1 MKPFAEDVRAFIQA
15 NLRLQPVPGLPGI
28 SLYMAHP
35 GSGLSRLARRDDDP
49 APYWAY
55 CWAGGA
61 VLAHHILANPALV
74 RGRRVL
80 DLGAGSGIVAI
91 AAATRGAVAVKAVD
105 IDANAIAAIALNAEA
120 NGLSIEAIQ
129 TDLLSGEPP
138 DVDIIL
144 AGDVFYDRQLAD
156 RALPFLTRCASA
168 GIDVLIGDPRRAP
181 LPKKQLRLIA
191 EYAVA
196 DFGDSAQNTANV
208 SGVFAIDQRV

>member
-1 MKPFAEDVRAFIQA
+1 MKPFAEDARAFIQA
-15 NLRLQPVPGLPGI
+15 NLRLLPVPGLPGI
-28 SLYMAHP
+28 WLYMAHP

-91 AAATRGAVAVKAVD
+91 AAARCGAVAVKAVD
-105 IDANAIAAIALNAEA
+105 IDANAIAAIGLNAEA
-120 NGLSIEAIQ
+120 NGFPIEAIQ
-129 TDLLSGEPP
+129 TDMLSGEPP

-156 RALPFLTRCASA
+156 RALPFLARCTSS

-181 LPKKQLRLIA
+181 LPRNQLRLIA
-191 EYAVA
+191 EYAVP
-196 DFGDSAQNTANV
+196 DFGDSTQDTAKV